1 MKNGD
6 NVYVN
11 NINPDSKIVKVL
23 SIDPGTTITGWAMST
38 FNIPNNTYTVHKF
51 GMITP
56 TKLAK
61 KDKEDCL
68 RYTQQLI
75 ALDHLAI
82 KFDELMISWKPNF
95 VVSEDVFMN
104 AKFANAHAALTLC
117 LFVMSNLCRKKYHMP
132 FYKLAPCHVK
142 RIVTS
147 SGTANK
153 VSIQEAIIN
162 NPEIIVNTKLMTE
175 HEADAIG
182 VGYTFSKQIPM
193 ILASL

>member
-1 MKNGD
+1 MTKNSD
-6 NVYVN
+6 IYVN
-11 NINPDSKIVKVL
+11 TLNKDMRTVKIL
-23 SIDPGTTITGWAMST
+23 SIDPGTTVTGWAMST
-38 FNIPNNTYTVHKF
+38 YNLNNNNFTVFKY

-56 TKLAK
+56 IKLAK

-75 ALDHLAI
+75 ALDYLES
-82 KFDELMISWKPNF
+82 KFDELMMSWKPNF
-95 VVSEDVFMN
+95 VVSEDAFMN

-117 LFVMSNLCRKKYHMP
+117 LFVMSNLCRKKYRMP

-153 VSIQEAIIN
+153 LSIQEAIFN
-162 NPEIIVNTKLMTE
+162 NPEIQVAKKPMME

-182 VGYTFSKQIPM
+182 VGYSFSKQVPV
-193 ILASL
+193 ILAGL